1 MKLIYKAFSILFVSV
16 AMQSCSLMGSIDD
29 ITPEHVLTDEAVII
43 DAFTAQ
49 VALNGVYSSIRSF
62 EVSTFRGCMSL
73 WAGTCDN
80 INVGGASDFK
90 GGNNNETSIKV
101 ENTGVEGV
109 YRGYYYVI
117 NTVNSFIANLNAAN
131 PADLP
136 EVRKVEMLAEARCMR
151 ALMNMHLLRLFGEY
165 YDIDSEYGIVLY
177 QEPVRVN
184 VPKARSKVADCY
196 RLIEDDLK
204 FALEYAPEVQYVHTK
219 FSRLVAKALLARVY
233 LTKCEYADAAEL
245 AGQVIDETK
254 GEYPAY
260 GLEGDY
266 LSVFTNQFNS
276 PEMLYAPY
284 ISKASSELISS
295 PWNSTLPGRLLKVL
309 STSMVKEGLEPRFEK
324 TYKKVYNINQTAKY
338 PFVEDYTDLNTY
350 YFMRLPEVYFIKA
363 EADARLG
370 KYGDAREMMRPF
382 CDRAG
387 GYDADY
393 VDNIADADVLGAV
406 LKNKLMELSVENGEE
421 WFDLVRYHQKGG
433 FESWSDAEKASLPA
447 FNQIL
452 LPIPRAAM
460 AGNDLLIQ
468 NPEYQSL

>member
-1 MKLIYKAFSILFVSV
+1 MKVVYKALSMLLVSIAV
-16 AMQSCSLMGSIDD
+16 QSCNLMGSIDD
-29 ITPEHVLTDEAVII
+29 IKPEHELTDEAVIV
-43 DAFTAQ
+43 DAITAQ

-62 EVSTFRGCMSL
+62 EVCTFRSCISL
-73 WAGTCDN
+73 WAGTCEN
-80 INVGGASDFK
+80 INVAGASDFE

-151 ALMNMHLLRLFGEY
+151 ALINMHLLRLFGEY
-165 YDIDSEYGIVLY
+165 YDINSNYGIVLY
-177 QEPVRVN
+177 QEPVRAN
-184 VPKARSKVADCY
+184 VPQARSKVSDCY

-204 FALEYAPEVQYVHTK
+204 FASEYAPEIQYVHTM
-219 FSRLVAKALLARVY
+219 FSSLVAKALLARVY
-233 LTKCEYADAAEL
+233 LTKGEYENASEL
-245 AGQVIDETK
+245 AGQVIDEAE
-254 GEYPAY
+254 GY
-260 GLEGDY
+260 GYALEEDY

-276 PEMLYAPY
+276 LEMLYAPY
-284 ISKASSELISS
+284 VSMASSEYVSS
-295 PWNSTLPGRLLKVL
+295 GWSFMLPGRLLRTL
-309 STSMVKEGLEPRFEK
+309 SRSMVQEGLEPRYDM
-324 TYKKVYNINQTAKY
+324 TYVKYMYNTNQTAKY
-338 PFVEDYTDLNTY
+338 PLFNGFTDLNSY

-382 CDRAG
+382 CDRA

-433 FESWSDAEKASLPA
+433 FETWKDAEKASLPA
-447 FNQIL
+447 FNQLL
-452 LPIPRAAM
+452 LPISRAAM
-460 AGNDLLIQ
+460 AGNDALLQ
-468 NPEYQSL
+468 NPEYE